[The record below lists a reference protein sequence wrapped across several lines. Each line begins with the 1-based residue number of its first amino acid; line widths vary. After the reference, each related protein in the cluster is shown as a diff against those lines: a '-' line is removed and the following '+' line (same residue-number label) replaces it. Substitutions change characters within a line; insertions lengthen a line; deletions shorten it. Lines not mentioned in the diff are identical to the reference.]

1 MWQIDNSVTRLFFV
15 GYIFF
20 VGCIGTGVCQF
31 VSGESAGGIKRERAA
46 AKE

>member
-1 MWQIDNSVTRLFFV
+1 MSQINNSVTRLFFV
-15 GYIFF
+15 GY
-20 VGCIGTGVCQF
+20 IGTGVCQF